1 MLVVALTGGIGSGK
15 SLAGEYFS
23 QLGAIVVDSDQLAR
37 DVIERGSDGFDEVVA
52 RFGDEIL
59 SNGDIDRKK
68 LGAIV
73 FSDPQALTDLEG
85 ITHPRIQAAFA
96 AIVEEAL
103 EDSIVINQIP
113 LLIETGG
120 VDRFDRVVV
129 VLSDL
134 EIRKERLKARGMTTN
149 EINRRLNAQASDEDR
164 LDMADYIIENNG
176 STDDLL
182 REVEE
187 TYRELLLE
195 IHS

>member
-15 SLAGEYFS
+15 TLAGEYFA

-37 DVIERGSDGFDEVVA
+37 DVIERGSEGFDNVIA

-59 SNGDIDRKK
+59 SSGDIDRKK

-73 FSDPQALTDLEG
+73 FSDPQALADLEK
-85 ITHPRIQAAFA
+85 ITHPRIQAAFSA
-96 AIVEEAL
+96 VIEEAS

-113 LLIETGG
+113 LLIETGA
-120 VDRFDRVVV
+120 VDRFDRVIVL
-129 VLSDL
+129 LSDL
-134 EIRKERLKARGMTTN
+134 EIRKDRLKARGMTSY
-149 EINRRLNAQASDEDR
+149 EIDQRINSQASDEDR
-164 LDMADYIIENNG
+164 LEMADYIIENNG
-176 STDDLL
+176 SADDLL

-195 IHS
+195 NHL

>member
-73 FSDPQALTDLEG
+73 FSDPQALTDLER

-96 AIVEEAL
+96 AIVEEAS

-129 VLSDL
+129 LLSDL

-149 EINRRLNAQASDEDR
+149 EIDRRLNAQASDEDR

-195 IHS
+195 NHS